1 MCAYQ
6 QIAANSNNSADDN
19 LVSLLRDEVQKL
31 SDDKGTL
38 QERVKRANEE
48 NLNLIEKVQVK
59 ILKLLTKS

>member
-6 QIAANSNNSADDN
+6 QIAANSNNSADDI
-19 LVSLLRDEVQKL
+19 LVSSLRDEVQKL